1 MGQVFT
7 TELNATIEDLN
18 TIYNFLDGCLD
29 RLKID
34 PSKAYD
40 IQLAVAELV
49 TNSLVHGYPD
59 QRGWIGLVLDKD
71 DSQIKVILRDHAPNF
86 DPNTASVPDPKLPLE
101 KRHFGGYGIYLTR
114 QVVES
119 LTYQPIPQGGNEIT
133 LIFNIPQS
141 G

>member
-1 MGQVFT
+1 MGQVFS

-18 TIYNFLDGCLD
+18 TIYSFLDGCLD
-29 RLKID
+29 QLNID
-34 PSKAYD
+34 PSTAYD

-49 TNSLVHGYPD
+49 TNSLVHGYPE
-59 QRGWIGLVLDKD
+59 QHGWIGLVLDKD
-71 DSQIKVILRDHAPNF
+71 DSKIKVILRDHAPNF
-86 DPNTASVPDPKLPLE
+86 DPNTAEVPDPMLPLE
-101 KRHFGGYGIYLTR
+101 KRCFGGYGIYLTR

-133 LIFNIPQS
+133 LVFNIPQS